1 VSPDRLAALGSF
13 LSGVASVITATWYV
27 RRVRRQAKKDCD
39 ERLATFERGL
49 HEGVEIGREHEQD

>member
-27 RRVRRQAKKDCD
+27 RRVRRQAHKDCD
-39 ERLATFERGL
+39 ERLEAFRQGL
-49 HEGVEIGREHEQD
+49 EEGRREKA